1 MTVSS
6 TSGVSGTYIN
16 INALVKQSLYAKTT
30 QLNNQQKQMNA
41 VNTSISGIGKVKS
54 SFASLEDSIENI
66 KKSINSY
73 SYSKVPD
80 GMSFVNGQVGNYN
93 IEINQLAQSQI
104 STLNKN
110 FSSDALGYQVKLTI
124 NIGNNSGD
132 TINTTATADVELVA
146 TDTVENIKEK
156 INNAGLN
163 VKATIINGDNGKYLS
178 FSSIVSGQD
187 NAFEITSNNNDLAEL
202 NVKKDGTNYKAVI
215 KAEDGMA
222 QVNGV
227 NINSKDNN
235 FKVGDGLEFNAT
247 QIVSNQN
254 ITIFQDKEKIVDS
267 INAFVKQYNT
277 TSLDI
282 KNSGIKDRQILTFM
296 DNFRKEL
303 TSGDYKNSL
312 LSTGLNFDKSG
323 VLNFES
329 AKFNQNSASLSIF
342 NSKLVNSDNITA
354 LMEKFISYNGVLETN
369 MSSLTEQSKK
379 LNNQLKDTQT
389 LIEQKTTVYNNKYA
403 QLDTYLGTLNG
414 NLSSVSNLMGS
425 LNTKA

>member
-16 INALVKQSLYAKTT
+16 INALVKQSLYSKTT

-66 KKSINSY
+66 KKAINSY

-80 GMSFVNGQVGNYN
+80 GMNFVSGQVGNYN
-93 IEINQLAQSQI
+93 IEVNQLAQSQI
-104 STLNKN
+104 STLNKS
-110 FSSDALGYQVKLTI
+110 FSSDALGYQGKLTI

-132 TINTTATADVELVA
+132 TINTMATADIELVA
-146 TDTVENIKEK
+146 TDTVQNIKEK
-156 INNAGLN
+156 FNNAGLN
-163 VKATIINGDNGKYLS
+163 VKATIINGENGKYLS
-178 FSSIVSGQD
+178 FSSIVSGKD

-222 QVNGV
+222 HVNGV

-267 INAFVKQYNT
+267 MNAFVKQYNT

-312 LSTGLNFDKSG
+312 LSAGLNFDKSG
-323 VLNFES
+323 MLNFEL

-342 NSKLVNSDNITA
+342 NSKLVNSDNLTA
-354 LMEKFISYNGVLETN
+354 LMEKFTSYNGVLETN

-425 LNTKA
+425 LNTTA